1 MLEFRPSN
9 DAPQLELA
17 ARCNSIRDRV
27 LVSCPVNTLLAAPRL
42 FAPGGVA
49 PPCHSARYGSS
60 ARLARHENSL
70 ADRARYL
77 RDRILVGLVLFTLVR
92 TSEVLAGDQASIAN
106 ATLNADA
113 DHLHRSS
120 PPARTLIATPD
131 AFAAPTA
138 AGSQTFSTTDF
149 RPRKR
154 TIFDSDPLV
163 NPFSDAPM
171 LRGTT
176 VWQRMSEYRSH
187 DRVRVL
193 TLWESSDSTVS
204 LQAGKR
210 GDPSLQ
216 WTSRWM
222 NRGESTRGLL
232 DRLFSVSLAGAA
244 NRLRHADRPASAAAA
259 PTSASVP
266 VIAGAN

>member
-1 MLEFRPSN
+1 MSEFPSN
-9 DAPQLELA
+9 EVPPLDLA
-17 ARCNSIRDRV
+17 VRCNSIRDKM
-27 LVSCPVNTLLAAPRL
+27 
-42 FAPGGVA
+42 
-49 PPCHSARYGSS
+49 
-60 ARLARHENSL
+60 
-70 ADRARYL
+70 
-77 RDRILVGLVLFTLVR
+77 LVGLVLFTLVR
-92 TSEVLAGDQASIAN
+92 TGEALAGEQASITYT
-106 ATLNADA
+106 TLDPGPGIGN
-113 DHLHRSS
+113 LRQSS
-120 PPARTLIATPD
+120 PPVHSLITAPEF
-131 AFAAPTA
+131 FAAPTA
-138 AGSQTFSTTDF
+138 ADSQIFSTTDF

-154 TIFDSDPLV
+154 TVFDRDPLV
-163 NPFSDAPM
+163 NSFGDAPM